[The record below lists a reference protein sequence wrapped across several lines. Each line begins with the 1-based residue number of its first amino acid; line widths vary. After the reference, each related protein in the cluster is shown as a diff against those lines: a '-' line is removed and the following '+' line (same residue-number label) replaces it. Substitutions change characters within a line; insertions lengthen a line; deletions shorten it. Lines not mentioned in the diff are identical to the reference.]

1 MFNVDQK
8 AKNKTGISQS
18 KNGKISFNKSQKVS
32 NTKDKNTRLLTKPNS
47 TKEEKNTEKKSQS
60 SQRIKLTSKASQN

>member
-18 KNGKISFNKSQKVS
+18 KNGKISFSKSQKVS
-32 NTKDKNTRLLTKPNS
+32 NTKDKNTNLLTKPNS
-47 TKEEKNTEKKSQS
+47 IKEEKNTKKKSQS
-60 SQRIKLTSKASQN
+60 GQRIKLTSKTSQN